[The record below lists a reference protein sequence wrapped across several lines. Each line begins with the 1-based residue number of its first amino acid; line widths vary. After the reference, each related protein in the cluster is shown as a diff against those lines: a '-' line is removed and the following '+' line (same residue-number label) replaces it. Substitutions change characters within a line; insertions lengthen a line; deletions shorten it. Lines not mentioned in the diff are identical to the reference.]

1 MFSTRHSE
9 TRWWLFHHMP
19 GSWGMFIKSFPTCIC
34 VCVCM
39 WVHVCVYTCVWRS
52 ACMQQFHSFSIISH
66 KTASTMLPQ
75 DSTLLPQ
82 DSTLLPQDSTLLPQ
96 DSTLLPQDSTLL
108 LQNST
113 QDEPHNYRTALGL
126 NPDITRQL

>member
-1 MFSTRHSE
+1 
-9 TRWWLFHHMP
+9 
-19 GSWGMFIKSFPTCIC
+19 
-34 VCVCM
+34 
-39 WVHVCVYTCVWRS
+39 
-52 ACMQQFHSFSIISH
+52 MQQFHSFSIMSH
-66 KTASTMLPQ
+66 KTASTM
-75 DSTLLPQ
+75 
-82 DSTLLPQDSTLLPQ
+82 LPQDSTLLPQ

>member
-1 MFSTRHSE
+1 
-9 TRWWLFHHMP
+9 
-19 GSWGMFIKSFPTCIC
+19 
-34 VCVCM
+34 
-39 WVHVCVYTCVWRS
+39 
-52 ACMQQFHSFSIISH
+52 MQQFHSFSIMSH
-66 KTASTMLPQ
+66 KTASTM
-75 DSTLLPQ
+75 LPQ